1 MIDVDKVKIL
11 YNEACIRYSSNK
23 RPNNYIPSYIKNRLD
38 FDISNEDLYKI
49 IHDISEIPNCE
60 HCGNPVTFKQFSSGY
75 PKFCSIYC
83 SHNTEKYKK
92 TMSKV
97 LKGKSKPTKGKTY
110 FEIYGTDNPK
120 CGFKKGE
127 LNIAKDIEIRKKI
140 SEKVKAS
147 YTDDLREI
155 RRKAAYNRG
164 WYKGTYALKYP
175 DSKGNLFRS
184 SLESRF
190 SELLM
195 SNNISYDYEK
205 EIILNSK
212 KRKIVDFVIDN
223 IYIEISGYAYD
234 KWRLDFNKKMK
245 FLRESLNTND
255 FIILLTYPENV
266 NDLMLNISK
275 QYTGTNIFV
284 GNVYDECWILN
295 TIQFIRN
302 INILN
307 QIITNV

>member
-1 MIDVDKVKIL
+1 MIDADKVKIL
-11 YNEACIRYSSNK
+11 YNEARVRYSSNK

-49 IHDISEIPNCE
+49 IHNIIEIPICE
-60 HCGNPVTFKQFSSGY
+60 YCGKPVTFKQFSSGY
-75 PKFCSIYC
+75 PKFCSIHC
-83 SHNTEKYKK
+83 SHKTEKYRKK
-92 TMSKV
+92 FSEA
-97 LKGKSKPTKGKTY
+97 LKGKSKSTKGKTY

-120 CGFKKGE
+120 CGFKKGV
-127 LNIAKDIEIRKKI
+127 LNIAKDPEIRKKI
-140 SEKVKAS
+140 SEKVKES
-147 YTDDLREI
+147 YTDELREI
-155 RRKAAYNRG
+155 RRKAAYNNG
-164 WYKGTYALKYP
+164 WYKGTYALKCA

-190 SELLM
+190 SDLLI
-195 SNNISYDYEK
+195 SNDISYDYEK
-205 EIILNSK
+205 EVILISK

-234 KWRLDFNKKMK
+234 KWKLDFNKKIK
-245 FLRESLNTND
+245 FLKEALNTND

-275 QYTGTNIFV
+275 QHTGTNIFV
-284 GNVYDECWILN
+284 GNVYDDRWILN

-302 INILN
+302 ITTLN
-307 QIITNV
+307 QIIK